1 MALSTEER
9 IIRLNRGI
17 ASSET
22 SDALRAIMQ
31 ADLDELLTP
40 PVVQARPVATTP
52 KPAAKKPVK
61 SKEKPKAVPKAEPPP
76 PSGPTP
82 EEKER
87 LKAEYAARRA
97 KKKEKENQ

>member
-9 IIRLNRGI
+9 IIRLKRGI

-22 SDALRAIMQ
+22 TDALRAIMQ
-31 ADLDELLTP
+31 ADLDELLNP
-40 PVVQARPVATTP
+40 PIVQARPVAATP

-61 SKEKPKAVPKAEPPP
+61 PKEKPKAAPKVEPPP